1 MNEKTRKV
9 ASEKLLRCA
18 LALLLATTA
27 MLSSAIPAFAKSN
40 DVQVTIG
47 DSIPYAGYFTTH
59 MAADGNIA
67 YCADPTSATPAPG
80 TYSKSPV
87 TEADL
92 TAAMWYSYGAPGF
105 DPAMFPSSW
114 YDGSDWNEDKY
125 IAASHVLLAYVY
137 QGSKSDATYGTDP
150 AFDTWADSELLG
162 TTWQKMKESAG
173 RVSAGFEA
181 FLIPTGSSTQV
192 LESFT
197 WDTGGL
203 KIAKVDDEAG
213 NGPQGDGGL
222 AGAAFD
228 VVNSTGK
235 HVYID
240 GKYFAQG
247 ETVKSIETKWDPAAG
262 KYTAQASGLPCGSYT
277 VVESAAPKGYTAT
290 ESHKQVDIVENGQ
303 TVDLTGEPLENEVI
317 RGGVQVVKSDK
328 ELEASEAIGGKGHGS
343 ATGPNLNGIEFTI
356 TNMSASGI
364 NVDGEWHEPGSIVMA
379 ISTAWNEEAGAYTAQ
394 TKPDALPYGTY
405 SIQETATNDSYLLS
419 DGTPRTFQI
428 REAGKVVTASPDG
441 GSLEFYDQ
449 VVRNDLEIH
458 KKAEE
463 TNASLQVP
471 FLITNVTTGEQ
482 HVIVTDRNGDA
493 STASSW
499 NKHSNNTNA
508 NDALI
513 GMEGITAADMDT
525 EAGIW
530 FSIGENGSAAPVDD
544 SLSALPY
551 GEYTLTELPCEANEG
566 FVLIEKTFWI
576 ECDSTAAKA
585 VWMNLD
591 NQDGPRIGTTATV
604 EDGSKQIV
612 PGTEVTIVDEVAYEN
627 LDTSKTYELVGTL
640 MDKSTGKAVLDAAG
654 NAVTSTV
661 EFTPSL
667 STGTQKVEF
676 TFDASLLGKT
686 QIVAFESLRCEGIEV
701 AAHADIE
708 DGNQTVELVP
718 EIGTKAFD
726 KADGDQT
733 IMAGDVEV
741 VDVVSYAGLI
751 PGETYSMQGTII
763 DKSTGEPLAGADGSE
778 ITSSAEFVPEAASGE
793 IEVTFSFNTGDLAE
807 GTELVVFEKCLD
819 AKGNVIATH
828 EDIESADQTV
838 TVKVPETPEE
848 PQEPAEPEKP
858 AEPEEPYAK
867 TGATAPD
874 PVFGAAM
881 IAATAAVAIGG
892 TALAIHACRK
902 DREDEKES
910 EGEEVEGR

>member
-1 MNEKTRKV
+1 M
-9 ASEKLLRCA
+9 
-18 LALLLATTA
+18 
-27 MLSSAIPAFAKSN
+27 
-40 DVQVTIG
+40 
-47 DSIPYAGYFTTH
+47 
-59 MAADGNIA
+59 
-67 YCADPTSATPAPG
+67 
-80 TYSKSPV
+80 
-87 TEADL
+87 
-92 TAAMWYSYGAPGF
+92 
-105 DPAMFPSSW
+105 
-114 YDGSDWNEDKY
+114 
-125 IAASHVLLAYVY
+125 
-137 QGSKSDATYGTDP
+137 
-150 AFDTWADSELLG
+150 
-162 TTWQKMKESAG
+162 
-173 RVSAGFEA
+173 
-181 FLIPTGSSTQV
+181 
-192 LESFT
+192 
-197 WDTGGL
+197 
-203 KIAKVDDEAG
+203 
-213 NGPQGDGGL
+213 
-222 AGAAFD
+222 
-228 VVNSTGK
+228 
-235 HVYID
+235 
-240 GKYFAQG
+240 
-247 ETVKSIETKWDPAAG
+247 
-262 KYTAQASGLPCGSYT
+262 
-277 VVESAAPKGYTAT
+277 
-290 ESHKQVDIVENGQ
+290 
-303 TVDLTGEPLENEVI
+303 
-317 RGGVQVVKSDK
+317 
-328 ELEASEAIGGKGHGS
+328 
-343 ATGPNLNGIEFTI
+343 
-356 TNMSASGI
+356 
-364 NVDGEWHEPGSIVMA
+364 
-379 ISTAWNEEAGAYTAQ
+379 
-394 TKPDALPYGTY
+394 
-405 SIQETATNDSYLLS
+405 
-419 DGTPRTFQI
+419 
-428 REAGKVVTASPDG
+428 TASSDG

-499 NKHSNNTNA
+499 NKHSDNTNA

-513 GMEGITAADMDT
+513 GMEGITAEDMDT

-544 SLSALPY
+544 GLSALPY

-576 ECDSTAAKA
+576 ERDSTAAKA

-591 NQDGPRIGTTATV
+591 NQDGPRIGTTATA

-654 NAVTSTV
+654 NAVTSAV

-676 TFDASLLGKT
+676 TFDASMLGKT
-686 QIVAFESLRCEGIEV
+686 QIVAFESLRCEGVEV

-708 DGNQTVELVP
+708 DENQTVDLVP

-726 KADGDQT
+726 KTDGDQT

-751 PGETYSMQGTII
+751 PGEAYSMQGTII

-807 GTELVVFEKCLD
+807 GEELVVFEKCLD
-819 AKGNVIATH
+819 SEGSVIATH

-848 PQEPAEPEKP
+848 PQEPAE
-858 AEPEEPYAK
+858 AEEPYAK

-892 TALAIHACRK
+892 TALAIHAYRK
-902 DREDEKES
+902 DQEDEKEN
-910 EGEEVEGR
+910 EAEEVEGR